1 MKTLPVVGLPAVM
14 GLSLFVAV
22 AGIRTAPASM
32 WRQEAP
38 GATLVTDTTEIHVGD
53 LLTARLSVRHA
64 VNATV
69 RWPDSLDLRPFE
81 VSSFQP
87 GPTVIEDGEARSTAS
102 LTITAFELGELEI
115 PSIDLTLIDESG
127 GESSVATNPVVVGV
141 TSVGLDEG
149 GDIRD
154 VKGPRSIARNWWLL
168 WPWAAGL
175 VLAAALGYWVARRR
189 RAGAAP
195 VKRQTARPARPPHE
209 IAYEAL
215 ARLESSALLEQGEIK
230 RYHIGVSQIMREY
243 IEGRFRVRALEL
255 ITPEIVAELVEAGVE
270 GEVRAEVQDFLNACD
285 LVKFARHRPGP
296 RECRAL
302 LALARRL
309 VDVTRPPPVSI
320 AS

>member
-1 MKTLPVVGLPAVM
+1 MRTLPAV
-14 GLSLFVAV
+14 GLSVVAV
-22 AGIRTAPASM
+22 IVGAHAAPASL
-32 WRQEAP
+32 WAQQAP
-38 GATLVTDTTEIHVGD
+38 HATLVTDTTEIHVGD

-64 VNATV
+64 TDETV
-69 RWPDSLDLRPFE
+69 RWPDSLDLGAFE
-81 VSSFQP
+81 VASFQP
-87 GPTVIEDGEARSTAS
+87 GPTVTEDGEARSTAT

-115 PSIDLTLIDESG
+115 PSIDLTLVDEAG

-154 VKGPRSIARNWWLL
+154 VKGPRSIARNWLLL

-175 VLAAALGYWVARRR
+175 VLAGALGYWAARRR
-189 RAGAAP
+189 RAGGAP
-195 VKRQTARPARPPHE
+195 VERQTLRPSRPPHE

-215 ARLESSALLEQGEIK
+215 ARLESSSLLDRGEIK

-270 GEVRAEVQDFLNACD
+270 GEVRAEVHEFLDACD

-296 RECRAL
+296 EECRAL

-309 VDVTRPPPVSI
+309 VDVTRPSHVSM